1 MRESGMKALMKVQRG
16 DGFVELREVEE
27 PRPGAGEVLVEVRRA
42 GICFTDIHILHDE
55 FPKAQPPFILGH
67 EFSGVIRELGAGVEG
82 WMEGERVVSETA
94 AFSCGRC
101 RFCQAGDTQLCP
113 ERKAYGYVY
122 NGAFAKYISVRS
134 NLLHRI
140 PDSVS
145 DSEAALSEPLA
156 CCTHA
161 ALERVRVEPH
171 ETVLI
176 TGPGAIG
183 LLMLQVV
190 KSTGAK
196 VILCGVDSDAGRLK
210 LGKDLGADHTVNVVK
225 EDLTSIVMEMTQ
237 GYGVDKS
244 FECAGVSAAAG
255 QCLRLTRKGG
265 TLVQVG
271 LFGKPVEL
279 AFEEIALKELTVV
292 GSFAQRKNSWDLG
305 LKLLGEGKVKT
316 GPLVSGEYPLD
327 RWEEAFRKSEGRAGI
342 KYLLCPVS

>member
-1 MRESGMKALMKVQRG
+1 MKALMKVQRG
-16 DGFVELREVEE
+16 DGFVELREVED
-27 PRPGAGEVLVEVRRA
+27 PIPGPGEVLVEVKRA

-55 FPKAQPPFILGH
+55 FPKAKPPFILGH
-67 EFSGVIRELGAGVEG
+67 EFSGVIKNLGENVMG
-82 WMEGERVVSETA
+82 WTVGDRVVSETA

-101 RFCQAGDTQLCP
+101 RFCEVGDTQLCP
-113 ERKAYGYVY
+113 ERKAYGYLY
-122 NGAFAKYISVRS
+122 NGAFAKYIKVQSS
-134 NLLHRI
+134 LLHRI

-156 CCTHA
+156 CCAHA
-161 ALERVRVEPH
+161 ALERVRVEPE
-171 ETVLI
+171 ETILI

-190 KSTGAK
+190 MSTGAK
-196 VILCGVDSDAGRLK
+196 VILCGVDSDGARLN
-210 LGKDLGADHTVNVVK
+210 LGTELGADRIVNVEK
-225 EDLTSIVMEMTQ
+225 EDLALVIMEMTK

-244 FECAGVSAAAG
+244 FECAGVAAAAG

-279 AFEEIALKELTVV
+279 AFEEVALKELTVV

-305 LKLLGEGKVKT
+305 LRLLGEGKVKA

-327 RWEEAFRKSEGRAGI
+327 HWEEAFRKSEGRAGI
-342 KYLLCPVS
+342 KYLLYPVS

>member
-1 MRESGMKALMKVQRG
+1 MKALMKVQRG

-27 PRPGAGEVLVEVRRA
+27 PKPAPYEVVVEVKKA

-55 FPKAQPPFILGH
+55 FPKAKPPFILGH
-67 EFSGVIRELGAGVEG
+67 EFSGVIRDMGREVKDWKVGD
-82 WMEGERVVSETA
+82 RVVSETA
-94 AFSCGRC
+94 AHSCGHC
-101 RFCQAGDTQLCP
+101 RFCLTGDNQLCP

-122 NGAFAKYISVRS
+122 NGAFAACMTIKSG
-134 NLLHRI
+134 LLHRI

-161 ALERVRVEPH
+161 ALERVRIEPG
-171 ETVLI
+171 EMVLV

-190 KSTGAK
+190 KSAGAT
-196 VILCGVDSDAGRLK
+196 VILCGVHSDLERLK
-210 LGKDLGADHTVNVVK
+210 LGERLGADRVIDVEK
-225 EDLTSIVMEMTQ
+225 EDLGSTVMEMTR

-244 FECAGVSAAAG
+244 FECAGAAAATG
-255 QCLRLTRKGG
+255 QCIALTRKGG

-271 LFGKPVEL
+271 LFGKAVEL
-279 AFEEIALKELTVV
+279 PFEEITLKELTVV
-292 GSFAQRKNSWDLG
+292 GTFAQKKTSWDLG
-305 LKLLGEGKVKT
+305 MKLLADQKVKT

-342 KYLLCPVS
+342 KYLLYPVS